1 MKFSALEQKSFNL
14 EFYLHFQVL
23 REQLSKSMMSL
34 VKSGRVSVSTV
45 EKGDNVMVVWNE
57 DHK

>member
-1 MKFSALEQKSFNL
+1 MLG
-14 EFYLHFQVL
+14 
-23 REQLSKSMMSL
+23 L

-45 EKGDNVMVVWNE
+45 EKGDSVMVVWNE